1 MNASFFFSFLRKN
14 LPYFF
19 FALNSFVF
27 LEDKHHFDVLSSLK
41 TSNVSRKIDLFYLN
55 NSLKP
60 DFFLKSFNLWYPL
73 LMSTICYQTKTPISF
88 WYRRK
93 LNPKSLIQSL
103 ENLSIELTGT
113 HL

>member
-1 MNASFFFSFLRKN
+1 MHLFFFFFFFKKELT
-14 LPYFF
+14 LFF

-60 DFFLKSFNLWYPL
+60 DFFLKCFNL
-73 LMSTICYQTKTPISF
+73 
-88 WYRRK
+88 
-93 LNPKSLIQSL
+93 
-103 ENLSIELTGT
+103 
-113 HL
+113 